1 MEILNF
7 SPIKVGQYKLWA
19 ASGRPSFRFAR
30 RSPGIKSLGE
40 RQWSY
45 LMGALEHLFLIC
57 IKHQLLLKKMC
68 SPEHP
73 LGIEGPGWFLI
84 GGGRCCGRGSRKGGG
99 VKWQLQGGV
108 QLELEI
114 QAGWGQPLAT
124 VDFAIQLC
132 KAMKGDQPNSQ
143 CGYFVSLQD
152 EE

>member
-1 MEILNF
+1 MYWTPAVTKKKCVAQSIHWGLKGLDAF
-7 SPIKVGQYKLWA
+7 
-19 ASGRPSFRFAR
+19 
-30 RSPGIKSLGE
+30 
-40 RQWSY
+40 WSAEEDAVDE
-45 LMGALEHLFLIC
+45 GAG
-57 IKHQLLLKKMC
+57 K
-68 SPEHP
+68 
-73 LGIEGPGWFLI
+73 G
-84 GGGRCCGRGSRKGGG
+84 GGG

-108 QLELEI
+108 QLELAT